1 MLLTWGAEYKDLRYL
16 LEFATVSII
25 DLAFSL
31 ISNKIES
38 RAYLLSNKPSN
49 NLNPLFTELAPNMA
63 QSNIAELKD
72 EKRCTNKDCT
82 YNNNTSVLKCEGCGA
97 PME

>member
-1 MLLTWGAEYKDLRYL
+1 
-16 LEFATVSII
+16 
-25 DLAFSL
+25 
-31 ISNKIES
+31 
-38 RAYLLSNKPSN
+38 
-49 NLNPLFTELAPNMA
+49 MA